1 MDPIQKN
8 INSFLNKGVLYF
20 QDNNLVMQFIPILL
34 LLFHGFYGAE
44 FVALSHTVLGKLFA
58 VVLILYYSK
67 LNYLYGTFACVIA
80 ILYYK
85 MTDTALEG
93 FEQIKKA
100 HEAVGSKGPLDKC
113 KNGVLM
119 SKGMP
124 VKTEMIQHIYPEI
137 KFAGDAP
144 CNPCDK
150 TCQFSILDA
159 KREMEEPKNSRDFFS
174 VVHNAIMGDEFA
186 TKFEPYKAPIIG

>member
-44 FVALSHTVLGKLFA
+44 FVTLSHTVLGKLFA

-93 FEQIKKA
+93 FSQIK
-100 HEAVGSKGPLDKC
+100 ENS
-113 KNGVLM
+113 
-119 SKGMP
+119 
-124 VKTEMIQHIYPEI
+124 
-137 KFAGDAP
+137 AP
-144 CNPCDK
+144 
-150 TCQFSILDA
+150 SL
-159 KREMEEPKNSRDFFS
+159 
-174 VVHNAIMGDEFA
+174 
-186 TKFEPYKAPIIG
+186 

>member
-1 MDPIQKN
+1 MEPIQKN

-58 VVLILYYSK
+58 VILILYYSK
-67 LNYLYGTFACVIA
+67 LNYLYGTFACVMI

-85 MTDTALEG
+85 MTDVSLEG
-93 FEQIKKA
+93 FAHEMKKA
-100 HEAVGSKGPLDKC
+100 HEVTLDKC

-119 SKGMP
+119 SKGIP
-124 VKTEMIQHIYPEI
+124 VKTEMIQHVYPEI
-137 KFAGDAP
+137 KFAGDVP

-150 TCQFSILDA
+150 TCPITIMETR
-159 KREMEEPKNSRDFFS
+159 REMEEPKNSRDFFS
-174 VVHNAIMGDEFA
+174 VVHNAIMGNEFA
-186 TKFEPYKAPIIG
+186 TKFVPYKAPIIG

>member
-1 MDPIQKN
+1 MEPIQKN

-67 LNYLYGTFACVIA
+67 LNYLYGTFACVMA

-85 MTDTALEG
+85 MTDAALEG
-93 FEQIKKA
+93 FSQIK
-100 HEAVGSKGPLDKC
+100 DKC

-119 SKGMP
+119 SKGVP
-124 VKTEMIQHIYPEI
+124 VKNEMIQHIYPEI
-137 KFAGDAP
+137 KFPNDSP

-150 TCQFSILDA
+150 TCKFTVFEESLD
-159 KREMEEPKNSRDFFS
+159 KRREMEEPKNSRDFFS

>member
-1 MDPIQKN
+1 MEPIQKN

-34 LLFHGFYGAE
+34 LLFHGFYSAE

-58 VVLILYYSK
+58 VILILYYSK

-80 ILYYK
+80 ILYY
-85 MTDTALEG
+85 MMNDDALEG
-93 FEQIKKA
+93 FAQEMQTKA
-100 HEAVGSKGPLDKC
+100 MKDKC

-124 VKTEMIQHIYPEI
+124 VKTEMISHVYPEI
-137 KFAGDAP
+137 KFLNDAP

-150 TCQFSILDA
+150 MCPITIMETR
-159 KREMEEPKNSRDFFS
+159 REMEEPKNSRDFFS

-186 TKFEPYKAPIIG
+186 TKFVPYKAPIIG

>member
-1 MDPIQKN
+1 MVFWAN
-8 INSFLNKGVLYF
+8 
-20 QDNNLVMQFIPILL
+20 
-34 LLFHGFYGAE
+34 
-44 FVALSHTVLGKLFA
+44 
-58 VVLILYYSK
+58 SK
-67 LNYLYGTFACVIA
+67 LNYLYGTFACVMA

-93 FEQIKKA
+93 FSQIK
-100 HEAVGSKGPLDKC
+100 DKC

-124 VKTEMIQHIYPEI
+124 VKTEMISHVYPEI

-150 TCQFSILDA
+150 TCQFTILDA

>member
-1 MDPIQKN
+1 MEPIQKN

-34 LLFHGFYGAE
+34 LLFHGFYSTE
-44 FVALSHTVLGKLFA
+44 FVTLSHTVLGKLFA
-58 VVLILYYSK
+58 VILILYYSK

-85 MTDTALEG
+85 MTDVSLEG
-93 FEQIKKA
+93 FSNEMQTVKA
-100 HEAVGSKGPLDKC
+100 HETIKDKC

-124 VKTEMIQHIYPEI
+124 VKTEMISHVYPEI

-150 TCQFSILDA
+150 TCAFSILET

-186 TKFEPYKAPIIG
+186 TEFVPYKAPIIG

>member
-1 MDPIQKN
+1 MEPIQKN

-34 LLFHGFYGAE
+34 LLFHGFYSAE
-44 FVALSHTVLGKLFA
+44 FVTLSHTVLGKLFA
-58 VVLILYYSK
+58 VILILYYSK
-67 LNYLYGTFACVIA
+67 LNYLYGTFACVIT

-85 MTDTALEG
+85 MTDVSLEG
-93 FEQIKKA
+93 FAQETQAMA
-100 HEAVGSKGPLDKC
+100 HEIAKDKC

-124 VKTEMIQHIYPEI
+124 VKTEMISHVYPEI
-137 KFAGDAP
+137 KFASDAP

-150 TCQFSILDA
+150 TCHISIMDTR
-159 KREMEEPKNSRDFFS
+159 REMEEPKNSRDFFS

-186 TKFEPYKAPIIG
+186 TKFVPYKAPIIG

>member
-93 FEQIKKA
+93 FSNEIQTVK
-100 HEAVGSKGPLDKC
+100 ENC
-113 KNGVLM
+113 KNGVLT

-124 VKTEMIQHIYPEI
+124 VKNEMIQHIYPEI

-150 TCQFSILDA
+150 TCQFTILDA

>member
-44 FVALSHTVLGKLFA
+44 FVSLSHTVLGKLFA

-93 FEQIKKA
+93 FSNEMNKSM
-100 HEAVGSKGPLDKC
+100 EDKC

-124 VKTEMIQHIYPEI
+124 VKNEMIQHIYPEI
-137 KFAGDAP
+137 KFTGDAP

-150 TCQFSILDA
+150 TCQFTLLETR
-159 KREMEEPKNSRDFFS
+159 REMEEPKNSRDFFS